1 MKNYLQQTALKKK
14 TIFFGVFILLAGT
27 FPMHLFAQNSDTTS
41 IYYLL
46 DTAKTPVKDRM
57 WLIHPEG
64 VYAFYY
70 INCPCIEENQRLY
83 LYSKKPTIHFRI
95 SKQKFKNIKTVA
107 LYDLI
112 LHLKARYLSPQ
123 KLPTY
128 IYIVQPMDGD
138 FEATKVR
145 LWIKDRGTIVN

>member
-41 IYYLL
+41 MYYLL
-46 DTAKTPVKDRM
+46 DTAKTPKNDRM

-64 VYAFYY
+64 VYTFYY
-70 INCPCIEENQRLY
+70 INCPCIEENQRPY
-83 LYSKKPTIHFRI
+83 LYSKKPTTHFRI
-95 SKQKFKNIKTVA
+95 SIA

-112 LHLKARYLSPQ
+112 RHLKARYLSPQ

-145 LWIKDRGTIVN
+145 LWIKDRGAIVN